1 MYLRRYSQRISKQ
14 YVEEMGLRTVSDEGM
29 LRRVIAG
36 VIEDTPQAVS
46 DYRGG
51 KEKALGALV
60 GRTMKAMEGKADPAL
75 VNKILKEM
83 L

>member
-1 MYLRRYSQRISKQ
+1 
-14 YVEEMGLRTVSDEGM
+14 MGLRTVSDEGA
-29 LRRVIAG
+29 LRRVISG

-51 KEKALGALV
+51 KKKALGALV
-60 GRTMKAMEGKADPAL
+60 GRTMKAMDGKADTAL
-75 VNKILKEM
+75 VGKILKEM